1 MPSTTSQL
9 SPEQADTRYQRIV
22 RDVQVLYDDSLTE
35 PEANE
40 AARNLIAFCRILLEH
55 DGESTSC

>member
-1 MPSTTSQL
+1 MADMQTASTKK
-9 SPEQADTRYQRIV
+9 PKEKNDARYQRIV
-22 RDVQVLYDDSLTE
+22 QDVQGLYEDSLSE

-55 DGESTSC
+55 EG